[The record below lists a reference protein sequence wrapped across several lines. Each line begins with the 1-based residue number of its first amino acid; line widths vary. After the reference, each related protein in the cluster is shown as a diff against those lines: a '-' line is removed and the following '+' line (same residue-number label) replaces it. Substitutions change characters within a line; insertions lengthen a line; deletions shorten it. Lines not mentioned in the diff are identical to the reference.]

1 MFYGSFTVSGGQKQ
15 RRTRPDYRKSPIQK
29 VQDSD
34 PSADWSSD
42 CSQHLGQEGQWER
55 NEEILSESHHNEE
68 ILDKR
73 TGDCYIKE
81 LYEGVLLF
89 FADRF
94 GIDSITDKVMKQL
107 YTWSYSLRLVMT
119 AIYPET
125 INKYARGKHERINE
139 GIDIFT
145 RISEMNYPEE
155 LELIILKKVDK
166 TEITK
171 NNLEKYK
178 AVWEFLRKEN
188 MW

>member
-1 MFYGSFTVSGGQKQ
+1 
-15 RRTRPDYRKSPIQK
+15 
-29 VQDSD
+29 
-34 PSADWSSD
+34 
-42 CSQHLGQEGQWER
+42 
-55 NEEILSESHHNEE
+55 
-68 ILDKR
+68 
-73 TGDCYIKE
+73 
-81 LYEGVLLF
+81 
-89 FADRF
+89 
-94 GIDSITDKVMKQL
+94 
-107 YTWSYSLRLVMT
+107 MT